1 MTARELSNIIDL
13 DYETILKYLSKE
25 GVDQVEFGPKGKGL
39 NEITNIEMV
48 NFLRELDWAKGCPG
62 NGKTLF
68 LGVSVRVSPEK
79 TGI

>member
-1 MTARELSNIIDL
+1 
-13 DYETILKYLSKE
+13 
-25 GVDQVEFGPKGKGL
+25 
-39 NEITNIEMV
+39 MV

-79 TGI
+79 TGIWIGKCNKEDHPH

>member
-1 MTARELSNIIDL
+1 
-13 DYETILKYLSKE
+13 
-25 GVDQVEFGPKGKGL
+25 
-39 NEITNIEMV
+39 MV